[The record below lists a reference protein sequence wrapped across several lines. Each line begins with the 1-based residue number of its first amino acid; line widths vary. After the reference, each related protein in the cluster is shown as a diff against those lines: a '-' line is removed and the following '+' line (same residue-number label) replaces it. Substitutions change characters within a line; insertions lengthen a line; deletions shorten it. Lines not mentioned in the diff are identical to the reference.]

1 MHKNYDGKGISKV
14 HKAQGKI
21 SLNLIPNIK
30 CENQRYEYEVCK
42 TKFKCNFFK

>member
-1 MHKNYDGKGISKV
+1 MHRNNEGKGIFKV

-30 CENQRYEYEVCK
+30 HENQRYEYEVCK
-42 TKFKCNFFK
+42 TKVQM